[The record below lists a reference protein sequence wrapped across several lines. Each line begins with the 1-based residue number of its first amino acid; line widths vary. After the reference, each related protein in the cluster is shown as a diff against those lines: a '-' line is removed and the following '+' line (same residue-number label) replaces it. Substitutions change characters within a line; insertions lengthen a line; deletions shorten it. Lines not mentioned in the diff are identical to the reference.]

1 MTAPPI
7 PAQSIQVFCPDC
19 EQMVAV
25 VARRASIWTALSN
38 HTCTTAAQPRGNTMS
53 AQPLHSVPATGK
65 RPHPRELVKH
75 DDKKI
80 ARAAQKVLDA
90 VAALDAAWEANAA
103 KAGLRAERDRLKKQ
117 LADVEAQ
124 LRGTAP
130 QAVDAKAVR
139 AWAAANGVDCPSSG
153 IVPKRVVDAWRA
165 AQ

>member
-38 HTCTTAAQPRGNTMS
+38 HTCTTA
-53 AQPLHSVPATGK
+53 
-65 RPHPRELVKH
+65 
-75 DDKKI
+75 
-80 ARAAQKVLDA
+80 
-90 VAALDAAWEANAA
+90 
-103 KAGLRAERDRLKKQ
+103 
-117 LADVEAQ
+117 
-124 LRGTAP
+124 RGTAP